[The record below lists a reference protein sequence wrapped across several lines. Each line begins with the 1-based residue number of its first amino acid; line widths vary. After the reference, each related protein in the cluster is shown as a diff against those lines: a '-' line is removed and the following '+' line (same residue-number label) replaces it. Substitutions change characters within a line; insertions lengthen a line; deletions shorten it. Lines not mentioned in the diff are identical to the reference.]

1 MNYGH
6 LHFVIGI
13 GAMKSLETLNMCK
26 NRVTEIP
33 LELAASTSIT
43 ELFLNDN
50 NLIEVPTQIMAMQS
64 LKVFEAERKLFDS
77 EIKCSFHC
85 AS

>member
-1 MNYGH
+1 MT
-6 LHFVIGI
+6 
-13 GAMKSLETLNMCK
+13 SLETLKMCK
-26 NRVTEIP
+26 NRLTEIP

-64 LKVFEAERKLFDS
+64 LKVFEAERKLS
-77 EIKCSFHC
+77 EFKCQVFFSRDE
-85 AS
+85 S